1 MRPKR
6 KDKGILKGVQVQ
18 GLRLSKDDV
27 LVMKYPTREDGST
40 LYHVEDLNRLYNDM
54 NKLVDCNVIF
64 VPKNL
69 ELLKIKKDSA
79 AYKELEK
86 YKYN

>member
-18 GLRLSKDDV
+18 GLRLKEDDV
-27 LVMKYPTREDGST
+27 LVVKHPVNEDGYS
-40 LYHVEDLNRLYNDM
+40 LYDM
-54 NKLVDCNVIF
+54 KIVKTYHEMICNIVNCNVISI
-64 VPKNL
+64 PANI

-86 YKYN
+86 YKVN